1 MFGNAKQGREN
12 FKKIAA
18 LSSLGL
24 TLPSSIAV
32 GLFFGYVLDKLLDTG
47 PWLLLL
53 FLGLGIV
60 SGFYSLLRGLR
71 SYERNGAG
79 GQDNPE
85 ENNTI
90 PPVE

>member
-1 MFGNAKQGREN
+1 MFGNTGSGREN
-12 FKKIAA
+12 FRKIAA

-32 GLFFGYVLDKLLDTG
+32 GLFLGYILDKLLDTG

-60 SGFYSLLRGLR
+60 SGFYSLIRGLR
-71 SYERNGAG
+71 SYERTGAG
-79 GQDNPE
+79 RQDNRE

>member
-1 MFGNAKQGREN
+1 MFGNTGSGRGN
-12 FKKIAA
+12 FRKIAA
-18 LSSLGL
+18 ISSLGL

-60 SGFYSLLRGLR
+60 SGFYSLIRGLR
-71 SYERNGAG
+71 SYERTGTG
-79 GQDNPE
+79 SQDNQE